1 MTDDELIARAAAARA
16 RAYAPYSG
24 FAVGAALL
32 TESGNVYEGVN
43 VENAS
48 YPVGICAERAA
59 IASAVTNGER
69 DFEALAVIAD
79 SPEPCAP
86 CGMCRQMLME
96 FPIKRILLAN
106 VSGITRVLTPAEL
119 LPYAFGAA
127 ALPAKETPDKLPDRC
142 YADQKSTA
150 ALAQMQQCVEEK

>member
-1 MTDDELIARAAAARA
+1 MTDRELVAAAMRFRA
-16 RAYAPYSG
+16 HAYAPYSR

-32 TESGNVYEGVN
+32 ARSGRVYGGVN

-59 IASAVTNGER
+59 IAAAVTAGER
-69 DFEALAVIAD
+69 EFEALAVIAD

-96 FPIKRILLAN
+96 FPMERIILAN
-106 VSGITRVLTPAEL
+106 TAGDLRVLTPEEL
-119 LPYAFGAA
+119 LPLAFGAA
-127 ALPAKETPDKLPDRC
+127 ALPHEGDL
-142 YADQKSTA
+142 Q
-150 ALAQMQQCVEEK
+150 

>member
-1 MTDDELIARAAAARA
+1 MNDNELIRRAAEFRS

-32 TESGNVYEGVN
+32 AASGRVYGGVN

-59 IASAVTNGER
+59 VAAAVTAGER
-69 DFEALAVIAD
+69 EFEALAVIAD
-79 SPEPCAP
+79 SPAPCAP

-96 FPIKRILLAN
+96 FPLKRIILAN
-106 VSGITRVLTPAEL
+106 TAGAVRILTPAEL
-119 LPYAFGAA
+119 LPHAFGAA
-127 ALPAKETPDKLPDRC
+127 ALPTKELIHEDTDC
-142 YADQKSTA
+142 
-150 ALAQMQQCVEEK
+150 

>member
-1 MTDDELIARAAAARA
+1 MNDNELIRRAAEFRS

-32 TESGNVYEGVN
+32 AASGRVYGGVN

-48 YPVGICAERAA
+48 YPGGICAERAA
-59 IASAVTNGER
+59 VAAAVTAGEH

-79 SPEPCAP
+79 SPAPCAP

-96 FPIKRILLAN
+96 FPLKRIILAN
-106 VSGITRVLTPAEL
+106 TAGAVRILTPAEL
-119 LPYAFGAA
+119 LPHAFGAA
-127 ALPAKETPDKLPDRC
+127 ALPTKELIHEDTDC
-142 YADQKSTA
+142 
-150 ALAQMQQCVEEK
+150 

>member
-1 MTDDELIARAAAARA
+1 MNDNELIRCAAEFRS

-32 TESGNVYEGVN
+32 AASGRVYGGVN

-59 IASAVTNGER
+59 VAAAITAGEH

-79 SPEPCAP
+79 SPAPCAP

-96 FPIKRILLAN
+96 FPLKRIILAN
-106 VSGITRVLTPAEL
+106 TAGATRVLTPAEL
-119 LPYAFGAA
+119 LPHAFGAA
-127 ALPAKETPDKLPDRC
+127 ALPTKELIHEDTDC
-142 YADQKSTA
+142 
-150 ALAQMQQCVEEK
+150 

>member
-1 MTDDELIARAAAARA
+1 MNDNELIRRAAEFRS

-32 TESGNVYEGVN
+32 AASGRVYGGVN

-48 YPVGICAERAA
+48 YPVGICAERTAIAAA
-59 IASAVTNGER
+59 ITAGER
-69 DFEALAVIAD
+69 EFEALAVIAD

-96 FPIKRILLAN
+96 FPLKRIILAN
-106 VSGITRVLTPAEL
+106 TAGATRILTPAEL
-119 LPYAFGAA
+119 LPHAFGAA
-127 ALPAKETPDKLPDRC
+127 ALPTKELIHEDTDC
-142 YADQKSTA
+142 
-150 ALAQMQQCVEEK
+150 

>member
-1 MTDDELIARAAAARA
+1 MRRPGMNDKELVTRAAEFRA
-16 RAYAPYSG
+16 HAYAPYSG

-32 TESGNVYEGVN
+32 GKSGRIYGGVN

-59 IASAVTNGER
+59 IAAAVTAGEHE
-69 DFEALAVIAD
+69 FEALAVIAD

-86 CGMCRQMLME
+86 CGMCRQVLVE
-96 FPIKRILLAN
+96 FPIARIILANTAGDLRILP
-106 VSGITRVLTPAEL
+106 PADL

-127 ALPAKETPDKLPDRC
+127 ALLK
-142 YADQKSTA
+142 
-150 ALAQMQQCVEEK
+150 

>member
-1 MTDDELIARAAAARA
+1 MNDNELIRCAAEFRS

-32 TESGNVYEGVN
+32 AASGRVYGGVN

-48 YPVGICAERAA
+48 YPVGICAERTAVAAA
-59 IASAVTNGER
+59 ITAGEH

-79 SPEPCAP
+79 SPAPCAP

-96 FPIKRILLAN
+96 FPLKRIILAN
-106 VSGITRVLTPAEL
+106 TAGATRVLTPAEL
-119 LPYAFGAA
+119 LPHAFGAA
-127 ALPAKETPDKLPDRC
+127 ALPTKELIHEDTDC
-142 YADQKSTA
+142 
-150 ALAQMQQCVEEK
+150 

>member
-1 MTDDELIARAAAARA
+1 MNDNELIRCAAEFRS

-32 TESGNVYEGVN
+32 AASGRVYGGVN

-59 IASAVTNGER
+59 VAAAVTAGEH

-79 SPEPCAP
+79 SPAPCAP

-96 FPIKRILLAN
+96 FPLKRIILAN
-106 VSGITRVLTPAEL
+106 TAGATRVLTPAEL
-119 LPYAFGAA
+119 LPHAFGAA
-127 ALPAKETPDKLPDRC
+127 ALPTKELIHEDTDC
-142 YADQKSTA
+142 
-150 ALAQMQQCVEEK
+150 

>member
-1 MTDDELIARAAAARA
+1 MNDNELIRRAAEFRS

-32 TESGNVYEGVN
+32 AASGRVYGGVN

-59 IASAVTNGER
+59 VAAAVTAGER
-69 DFEALAVIAD
+69 EFEALAVIAD
-79 SPEPCAP
+79 SPAPCAP

-96 FPIKRILLAN
+96 FPLKRIILAN
-106 VSGITRVLTPAEL
+106 TAGAMRVLTPAEL
-119 LPYAFGAA
+119 LPHAFGAA
-127 ALPAKETPDKLPDRC
+127 ALPTKELIHEDTDC
-142 YADQKSTA
+142 
-150 ALAQMQQCVEEK
+150 

>member
-1 MTDDELIARAAAARA
+1 MNDNELIRRAAEFRS

-32 TESGNVYEGVN
+32 AASGRVYGGVN

-59 IASAVTNGER
+59 VAAAVTAGER
-69 DFEALAVIAD
+69 EFEALAVIAD
-79 SPEPCAP
+79 SPAPCAP

-96 FPIKRILLAN
+96 FPLKRIILAN
-106 VSGITRVLTPAEL
+106 TAGAMRVLTPAEL
-119 LPYAFGAA
+119 LPHAFGAA
-127 ALPAKETPDKLPDRC
+127 ALPTKEPLHEDTDC
-142 YADQKSTA
+142 
-150 ALAQMQQCVEEK
+150 

>member
-1 MTDDELIARAAAARA
+1 MNDNELIRCAAEFRS

-32 TESGNVYEGVN
+32 AASGRVYGGVN

-59 IASAVTNGER
+59 VAAAVTAGEH

-79 SPEPCAP
+79 SPAPCAP

-96 FPIKRILLAN
+96 FPLKRIILAN
-106 VSGITRVLTPAEL
+106 TAGATRILTPAEL
-119 LPYAFGAA
+119 LPHAFGAA
-127 ALPAKETPDKLPDRC
+127 ALPTKELIHEDTDC
-142 YADQKSTA
+142 
-150 ALAQMQQCVEEK
+150 

>member
-32 TESGNVYEGVN
+32 TESGSVYEGVN

-59 IASAVTNGER
+59 LAAAVTASGVLR
-69 DFEALAVIAD
+69 HSPSSRTAPTSVRPAVCAGRCLWS
-79 SPEPCAP
+79 SPSAASCLQTRRVRCA
-86 CGMCRQMLME
+86 
-96 FPIKRILLAN
+96 
-106 VSGITRVLTPAEL
+106 S
-119 LPYAFGAA
+119 
-127 ALPAKETPDKLPDRC
+127 
-142 YADQKSTA
+142 
-150 ALAQMQQCVEEK
+150 

>member
-32 TESGNVYEGVN
+32 TESGSVYEGVN

-59 IASAVTNGER
+59 LAAAVSHGER
-69 DFEALAVIAD
+69 RFAALAVIAD
-79 SPEPCAP
+79 SPDVCAP
-86 CGMCRQMLME
+86 CGMCRQVMAE
-96 FPIKRILLAN
+96 FPIRRVILAN
-106 VSGITRVLTPAEL
+106 LRGDMHVFSPSEL
-119 LPYAFGAA
+119 LPHAFGAA
-127 ALPAKETPDKLPDRC
+127 ALPAKEESPT
-142 YADQKSTA
+142 
-150 ALAQMQQCVEEK
+150 